1 MSRALILV
9 CLLFAGSALAK
20 GRINLQV
27 DGGKAS
33 AKVKAQLKQKLCKA
47 YQCVQPAK
55 GKNVPVDAVVYGT
68 VAEGQLA
75 LKVFTDT
82 EAPDVDE
89 QYSLAKKGTLAPKQ
103 LSALVAALDGA
114 LKAE

>member
-9 CLLFAGSALAK
+9 CLLVGGAALAK

-27 DGGKAS
+27 DGKAS
-33 AKVKAQLKQKLCKA
+33 AKVKAQLKQKLCRA

-68 VAEGQLA
+68 VADGQLA
-75 LKVFTDT
+75 LKVFTGT
-82 EAPDVDE
+82 ESPDVDE

-114 LKAE
+114 LQAE